1 MKSIDEDEAQLKQL
15 DVFAPPLTDAEY
27 AVKLS
32 GEKSAS
38 VAD

>member
-27 AVKLS
+27 ALKL
-32 GEKSAS
+32 EALAERK
-38 VAD
+38 